1 MSSPQPRRKILFLG
15 TDDMA
20 FWLHRLP
27 LARAAKAAGYEVVV
41 ASKVSAYGERIRREG
56 YLLLPLPWKRGSFNP
71 ARELLM
77 IARIIRLYRSQR
89 PDIVH
94 HVAAK
99 SIIYGSLAARICG
112 VPAVVNALTGLGFV
126 FVSRSWK
133 ARLLKPLVRLAF
145 KFTFST
151 PGSRTV
157 FENPEDRRL
166 FVEQGLLRPERSLVI
181 RGSGVDLERFP
192 PRPEPAGAPVVI
204 LACRMLWD
212 KGVGEFVEAAR
223 LLAEAGVKARL
234 VLVGKGDPENP
245 ASVPESR
252 LAAWAEE
259 GVIEWWGRREDMPQV
274 FAASHIVCLPSYR
287 EGLSVTL
294 MEGAASARPLVAA
307 DVPGCRDIVRHEE
320 TGLLVPP
327 RDGRALAAALR
338 RLIEDAGLRARL
350 GRNARGLAIAEFAE
364 QKAVRRM
371 LLLYE
376 DELGGRPG
384 SSGSRP

>member
-1 MSSPQPRRKILFLG
+1 
-15 TDDMA
+15 
-20 FWLHRLP
+20 
-27 LARAAKAAGYEVVV
+27 
-41 ASKVSAYGERIRREG
+41 
-56 YLLLPLPWKRGSFNP
+56 
-71 ARELLM
+71 
-77 IARIIRLYRSQR
+77 
-89 PDIVH
+89 
-94 HVAAK
+94 
-99 SIIYGSLAARICG
+99 
-112 VPAVVNALTGLGFV
+112 
-126 FVSRSWK
+126 
-133 ARLLKPLVRLAF
+133 
-145 KFTFST
+145 
-151 PGSRTV
+151 
-157 FENPEDRRL
+157 
-166 FVEQGLLRPERSLVI
+166 
-181 RGSGVDLERFP
+181 DLERFP